1 MDFLAGRR
9 IQPERLDVASDEEAA
24 ANLGDLRRINRWLGG
39 HSVLRGCLR
48 RWYRRG
54 DGFRMLD
61 IGAASGDTAG
71 VVKKAFPGARVVSL
85 DHMLRNLRLAPEPKL
100 AADAFRLPFAEGSF
114 DVVGCSLFLHH
125 FEDEDVVRLLKEMGR
140 VSRGHVL
147 AIDLE
152 RRWLA
157 RQFLPATGW
166 LLGWNEVTLHD
177 GPVSVE
183 AAFRA
188 EELRRLGEAAGLQG
202 VRVRAHYPWFR
213 LSLRGRVRR
222 LRRPCV

>member
-1 MDFLAGRR
+1 MDTLTGRR
-9 IQPERLDVASDEEAA
+9 IRAERLDEAGDVEAA
-24 ANLGDLRRINRWLGG
+24 ANLADLRRINRWLGG

-48 RWYRRG
+48 RWYGAG
-54 DGFRMLD
+54 DRFRMLD
-61 IGAASGDTAG
+61 IGAASGDTAA
-71 VVKKAFPGARVVSL
+71 VVRKAFPGSRVVSL
-85 DHMLRNLRLAPEPKL
+85 DHALRNLRMAPQPKL
-100 AADAFRLPFAEGSF
+100 AADAFRLPFAAGSF

-125 FEDEDVVRLLKEMGR
+125 FEDEDVVRLMEEMRR
-140 VSRGHVL
+140 VSRRYVQ

-157 RQFLPATGW
+157 RQFLPATRW

-183 AAFRA
+183 AAFRV
-188 EELRRLGEAAGLQG
+188 EELRRLGAAAGLQG

-213 LSLRGRVRR
+213 LSLQGSV
-222 LRRPCV
+222 